1 MPVVFDEAAVD
12 SESLLRVE
20 NLSVEFGSGPRAV
33 RAVDDVSF
41 TIGHGEILGLVG
53 ESGSGKS
60 TLCLA
65 LMRIVPAPGVVKSGR
80 VVFDG
85 RDLGVL
91 SVRQMREIRGNE
103 LALIVQDALATM
115 NPVTR
120 IEEQIVEILRDHA
133 GKGTVDRKNFRERA
147 LRALRSVHLPNAEL
161 NLRRYP
167 HQLSGGMQQRVAIA
181 QGLILEPK
189 LIIADE
195 PTTALD
201 VTVQAQILSLLR
213 EVRDTSGTSIVFV
226 THDLATV
233 AEICDRV
240 MVMYA
245 GRIVESG
252 TVREVFKNP
261 EHPYTKAL
269 LSGLLPL
276 VGEPPEELDAL
287 PGQPPRPEDWPSG
300 CRFHPRCPV
309 YVRLGK
315 PDVCR
320 ETDPNVDET
329 QSHWA
334 ACHFANQ
341 EV

>member
-1 MPVVFDEAAVD
+1 MAEPDTVVTGGEAVI
-12 SESLLRVE
+12 RVE
-20 NLSVEFGSGPRAV
+20 HLSVAFGSGPRAV

-41 TIGHGEILGLVG
+41 TIGQGEIIGLVG

-60 TLCLA
+60 TLGLA
-65 LMRIVPAPGVVKSGR
+65 LLRIVPAPGVATGR

-85 RDLGVL
+85 RELGAL
-91 SVRQMREIRGNE
+91 SEREMRALRGNE
-103 LALIVQDALATM
+103 IALIVQDALATM

-120 IEEQIVEILRDHA
+120 IEEQIVEIVRDHSD
-133 GKGTVDRKNFRERA
+133 GTPTDGATLATRA

-189 LIIADE
+189 LIVADE

-201 VTVQAQILSLLR
+201 VTVQAQILALLQ
-213 EVRDTSGTSIVFV
+213 EVRDSRGTSIVFV

-252 TVREVFKNP
+252 TVREVFREP
-261 EHPYTKAL
+261 QHPYTRAL

-276 VGEPPEELDAL
+276 VGEPPEALEAL

-300 CRFHPRCPV
+300 CRFHPRCPL
-309 YVRLGK
+309 YERLGK
-315 PDVCR
+315 PDVCTQ
-320 ETDPNVDET
+320 TDPRVDE
-329 QSHWA
+329 SLPHWG
-334 ACHFANQ
+334 ACHFAKQ

>member
-161 NLRRYP
+161 NLRR
-167 HQLSGGMQQRVAIA
+167 
-181 QGLILEPK
+181 
-189 LIIADE
+189 
-195 PTTALD
+195 
-201 VTVQAQILSLLR
+201 
-213 EVRDTSGTSIVFV
+213 
-226 THDLATV
+226 
-233 AEICDRV
+233 
-240 MVMYA
+240 
-245 GRIVESG
+245 
-252 TVREVFKNP
+252 
-261 EHPYTKAL
+261 
-269 LSGLLPL
+269 
-276 VGEPPEELDAL
+276 
-287 PGQPPRPEDWPSG
+287 GQPIARH
-300 CRFHPRCPV
+300 RR
-309 YVRLGK
+309 
-315 PDVCR
+315 
-320 ETDPNVDET
+320 
-329 QSHWA
+329 
-334 ACHFANQ
+334 
-341 EV
+341 